1 MHPNVKDLTG
11 KTFGEL
17 LVIGPAPRPEGKKGR
32 SVYWE
37 CMCTCFKEV
46 VIRSDSLVQGKSTTC
61 GCTNDQTTRMRAAI
75 KPRKSKYDHQP
86 MSDNQTQT
94 SVSIALGD
102 LVALRNDLRNLSST
116 SRGTRMALTWLTE
129 KINATEIVPL
139 PRYANEQDQP
149 RTVKGETMSEQSARF
164 SGPTTCAV
172 GGAGGFA
179 HPSMGG
185 MFIGGGGGG
194 LASRNM
200 GELAK
205 GVSSS
210 EQHTRLQFK
219 PVLNNLSERKHSHYF
234 KKCPYDAVDVYRVLK
249 LFGVTDPAIA
259 HAVKKLLV
267 AGGRGAGKDITQDVQ
282 EAIDT
287 CERWKDMREEDVT
300 AGLELLELM
309 KA

>member
-86 MSDNQTQT
+86 MSENQTQSCT
-94 SVSIALGD
+94 SVSIPLGE
-102 LVALRNDLRNLSST
+102 LVALRNDLRNLHSN

-129 KINATEIVPL
+129 QINGTQIAPL
-139 PRYANEQDQP
+139 PSYANENDKP
-149 RTVKGETMSEQSARF
+149 RTVKGETISQQTDRLAAMPFQSLLV
-164 SGPTTCAV
+164 GPSD
-172 GGAGGFA
+172 G
-179 HPSMGG
+179 HEE
-185 MFIGGGGGG
+185 
-194 LASRNM
+194 R
-200 GELAK
+200 
-205 GVSSS
+205 
-210 EQHTRLQFK
+210 TRLRFK
-219 PVLNNLSERKHSHYF
+219 PALVNLSERKHSHYF